1 MPPQPFNPQIPPP
14 YFPHY
19 PPSNSPSAASNDSSI
34 LAALQKQWEK
44 QERLDKEHFDMER
57 QKEERKRMKEEQ
69 EQKKEEQKR
78 LEKQENQQCTHINK
92 AFEKIPRFDGTNPSY
107 CFDWLEQTEALVSK
121 HQGRVYREEL
131 LLNCGTSVA
140 KTIHALHQEATN
152 QQIKDA
158 VLQNHSN
165 LRTVSQRSNAYQQLH
180 QKPDEA
186 LQTYNTRYTSYFNL
200 TYPKLEIDNPL
211 SRMHCIHYASS
222 LCGKLSD
229 EMTGRFNQDLPE
241 NLHTVFKKAANFE
254 LRIITKQSINERRVH
269 DVNNIDIT
277 QGLEEIETNEAHIRN
292 PNYKGK
298 NYDPNYQQNKNK
310 NNFNNSSSTGT
321 SYQNNGNQGQ
331 GNHYMRN
338 NHQEKPVNVS
348 VTLNGPVSKEQL
360 YKIQEV
366 LRHPSQYQDRLKPE
380 DRPATGE
387 YAKSFNKFR
396 PKKVEVNEA
405 MVEEAIKFG
414 QYLKRSKED
423 IVEAIDIYK
432 SLGNDKFYGPEE
444 ESTAE
449 PQEQQDQ

>member
-1 MPPQPFNPQIPPP
+1 M
-14 YFPHY
+14 
-19 PPSNSPSAASNDSSI
+19 
-34 LAALQKQWEK
+34 EK
-44 QERLDKEHFDMER
+44 R
-57 QKEERKRMKEEQ
+57 
-69 EQKKEEQKR
+69 
-78 LEKQENQQCTHINK
+78 ENQQRTCINK

-107 CFDWLEQTEALVSK
+107 CFDWLEQTEALVNE

-131 LLNCGTSVA
+131 LLNCGTSVS
-140 KTIHALHQEATN
+140 KTIHALPQGATN

-165 LRTVSQRSNAYQQLH
+165 LRTGPQCSNAYQQLH

-200 TYPKLEIDNPL
+200 AYPKLEIDNPL

-222 LCGKLSD
+222 LYGKLGD

-241 NLHTVFKKAANFE
+241 NLHTAFEEAVNFE
-254 LRIITKQSINERRVH
+254 PCIITKQSINERRVH
-269 DVNNIDIT
+269 DINHIDVT
-277 QGLEEIETNEAHIRN
+277 PGQDEIEINEAHIQN

-298 NYDPNYQQNKNK
+298 NYDLNYQQNKNK
-310 NNFNNSSSTGT
+310 QNFSNNSSNPGT
-321 SYQNNGNQGQ
+321 NYQTNGNQVQ
-331 GNHYMRN
+331 GNHYTKN

-366 LRHPSQYQDRLKPE
+366 LRHPLQYRDRLKPE

-387 YAKSFNKFR
+387 YAKSFNKFCL
-396 PKKVEVNEA
+396 KKVEVNKVT
-405 MVEEAIKFG
+405 VEEAIKFS

-423 IVEAIDIYK
+423 IAEATDIYK
-432 SLGNDKFYGPEE
+432 SLGNDTFYEPEE
-444 ESTAE
+444 EPTAE